1 MWLPVGSINTLFTL
15 SSLNG
20 SSISASHLH
29 PPHSPSGTSPIFQRM
44 KFFPSVAIAMIPF
57 ASASYALPIPFSSPT
72 TWIVNGSDVFPFAV
86 LRIAG
91 IAIF

>member
-1 MWLPVGSINTLFTL
+1 
-15 SSLNG
+15 
-20 SSISASHLH
+20 
-29 PPHSPSGTSPIFQRM
+29 M

-57 ASASYALPIPFSSPT
+57 ASASYALPIPFSST
-72 TWIVNGSDVFPFAV
+72 TAWIVNGSDVFPFAV